1 MKITD
6 VKTFVVDC
14 FRTNWVFVKVYTD
27 EGICGVG
34 EGTLEYKEKA
44 LCGAVEHIK
53 NYLVGKDPRQIEKHY
68 HDIYR
73 DAYWRGGAVLMS
85 ALSAVECALWDILG
99 KSLGVP
105 VYQLL
110 GGKGNDDCRIYVNGW
125 FAGAKTPDEF
135 AEKAKIAVKRGIT
148 AMKWDPFGKS
158 YLQISNKDLDTALE
172 CVAKVREAVGK
183 NVDILIEGHGR
194 FDVPTGIK
202 IAKELEQFKPMW
214 FEEPVPPNNIEALK
228 AVRDKSPVAISAGER
243 LYTRFDYN
251 PLFAARAADY
261 IQPDVSHAGGIM
273 ELKKI
278 AAIAESNYIPFAP
291 HNPSGPVANAATLQL
306 AACCPNFCILEIM
319 YSDVD
324 YRKFVTDERL
334 VYENGRIK
342 IGDKPGLGI
351 ELNEEEC
358 LKHPYAEHNLRHY
371 TGALTDIRPPKTEF
385 YF

>member
-1 MKITD
+1 MKIID

-27 EGICGVG
+27 DGIDGVG

-44 LCGAVEHIK
+44 LVGAIEHIRDYLIGK
-53 NYLVGKDPRQIEKHY
+53 NPTTIEKHF

-85 ALSAVECALWDILG
+85 ALSAVEMALWDILG

-110 GGKGNDDCRIYVNGW
+110 GGKVNDDCRIYVNGW
-125 FAGAKTPDEF
+125 FSGAKTPAEF
-135 AEKAKIAVKRGIT
+135 AEKAKEAVKRGVT

-158 YLQISNKDLDTALE
+158 YLTISNKDLNTAIE
-172 CVAKVREAVGK
+172 CIGAVREAVGAD
-183 NVDILIEGHGR
+183 VDLLIEAHGR

-202 IAKELEQFKPMW
+202 IAKEVEQFKPM
-214 FEEPVPPNNIEALK
+214 FLEEPVPPNNLEALK

-251 PLFAARAADY
+251 ELFRLRAADY
-261 IQPDVSHAGGIM
+261 IQPDISHAGGIM
-273 ELKKI
+273 ELKKL
-278 AAIAESNYIPFAP
+278 AAIAEAHYIPFAP
-291 HNPSGPVANAATLQL
+291 HNPSGPIANAATLQI
-306 AACCPNFCILEIM
+306 AACCPNFNILEIM
-319 YSDVD
+319 YSDVE
-324 YRKFVTDERL
+324 YRKYITDENL
-334 VYENGRIK
+334 IYENGRIK
-342 IGDKPGLGI
+342 ISDKAGLGI

-358 LKHPYAEHNLRHY
+358 LNHPYVEHNLRHY
-371 TGALTDIRPPKTEF
+371 TGALTDIRPAKTEF